1 MQGTD
6 DTVVELEGVT
16 KKIRGKT
23 IIDNLSFRV
32 RRGEVYGFLG
42 PNGAGKTTTIRMI
55 VGLMSMTS
63 GRIRIEGHDIRT
75 DRAKAMTHVGAVVE
89 NPELYKFMSG
99 RKNLLHFARLSGKS
113 ISEERIEEI
122 VRLVELENAI
132 DKKVKN
138 YSLGMRQRLGIAQA
152 LLHDPSILILDEP
165 TNGLDPAGIRQ
176 LRDYLRRLAREEKI
190 SILVSSH
197 LLSEIELMC
206 DRVVIIQNGK
216 FVGEREL
223 NSSVDAAEARPATI
237 YLEVDRTEEALQALA
252 AADWPAARDESR
264 SGITVN
270 VMRNEIPKVVEKLV
284 HAGIAIYEVRTSA
297 PTLED
302 TFLTMTKGGRI
313 E

>member
-1 MQGTD
+1 MQATD

-223 NSSVDAAEARPATI
+223 NPSADVAEARQATI
-237 YLEVDRTEEALQALA
+237 YLDVDRAEEALQALA
-252 AADWPAARDESR
+252 AADWPASLDEAR

-270 VMRNEIPKVVEKLV
+270 VMRNEVPQVVERLV
-284 HAGIAIYEVRTSA
+284 HAGIAIYGVRTSA